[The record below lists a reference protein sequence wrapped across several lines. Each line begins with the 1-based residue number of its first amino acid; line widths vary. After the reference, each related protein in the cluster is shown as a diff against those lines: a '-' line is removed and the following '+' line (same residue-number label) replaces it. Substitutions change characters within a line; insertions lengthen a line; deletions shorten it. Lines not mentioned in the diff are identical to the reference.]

1 MSWLEHIRQQP
12 LEKKVRVIWIVLGI
26 VAVLLLVAWVLLTKA
41 RQTTTKD
48 STVLFETLSR
58 GFQNVKENIKLKPQQ

>member
-12 LEKKVRVIWIVLGI
+12 LEKKVRLIWIALGI
-26 VAVLLLVAWVLLTKA
+26 VAVLLLIAWVLLTKA
-41 RQTTTKD
+41 RQPTAKD